1 MEKSRFNFR
10 LDLLKKVKK
19 LNYQAVTKVLIAV
32 VICCASSVAA
42 YGQASGRVITGK
54 VTDSGNEAL
63 PGVNVVV
70 KGTLR
75 GSITDIEGNY
85 SIEASSDDLIEF
97 SFVGFEN
104 QELAVGSQNVIN
116 VTMIET
122 IRDIDEV
129 IVIGYGV
136 QRKSVVTAA
145 ISSVDAED
153 LQRGSIGRVEHAIQ
167 GKTAGISVLPVS
179 GSPGAGVKVRVR
191 GTGSNGKSDPLYI
204 VDGMKTSSI
213 NDLNPNDISSM
224 EILKDAASA
233 AIYGTE
239 GANGVVLITTK
250 SGQKGEAK
258 VNYDFA
264 YGIQN
269 LATNMELMN
278 AAEYKQFM
286 KEAGLTVNSSEGYDT
301 DWLSEISES
310 APMQRHNLSVS
321 GGGEKTTYM
330 VAGSYLKQDG
340 AIGGSNAAYERYT
353 FRVNTKSDVKS
364 WLEIGNNLSFA
375 HSKRQILPEDDEY
388 RSVVNSALL
397 MDPFT
402 PVLEKG
408 ITPAIQEELDKGT
421 VMLTNPAGRYYALSR
436 NVSGETANP
445 VAFIEN
451 TNNEEISDK
460 LLASFYGTVKPFE
473 GFSLT
478 SRIGMELNYVTRNSW
493 SPKYYFSVERSNQ
506 VNIVEDW
513 VDKYSNVLWE
523 NFASYNKKIGEH
535 EFTGLLGMSYEDFQH
550 PNYYLKSQMPK
561 EGDAFAYHQYSVNK
575 ETNRV
580 GGEWEDLT
588 KISYFGRLSYN
599 LKNRYMLE
607 ATLRRD
613 GASVLPEGNQWGN
626 FPSLSAGWNIS
637 EESFWNIDAIDMLKL
652 RASWGKNGSILNV
665 IPFSDREFW
674 VSTGIM
680 YPAEDESLSQGV
692 RIEKP
697 INPDLGWEKSEQ
709 TNIGLDFYALR
720 SRLSFSFD
728 YYKKVTEGL
737 LTLDSPVLSTGY
749 YGVPSINGGNVE
761 NSGLEF
767 ALGYSDKTAGGLKY
781 SVNVN
786 LSTLKNEVTDLVNDT
801 PIQGAALRGYNLT
814 WFEEGKPLWYFRGYK
829 TEGINPANGEII
841 VADVSGDGEITAADI
856 TEIGDPH
863 PDLLYGASLSLEYKN
878 FDFNLF
884 MQGVQGN
891 DVFMGWYRSDRP
903 LSNKP
908 RYFYTDRW
916 TTAGQ
921 GASMPKP
928 DNESDYLYRSDL
940 MIGDG
945 SYLRIKQIQL
955 GYSLP
960 SNVVNVVGLERA
972 RIYVSLDDYFTFT
985 KYEGM
990 DPEAGSNDD
999 NRLGIDRGLYPLT
1012 KKVMFG
1018 INVTF

>member
-955 GYSLP
+955 GYSFP

>member
-104 QELAVGSQNVIN
+104 QELAVGSQNLIN

-375 HSKRQILPEDDEY
+375 HSNRQILPEDDEY

-580 GGEWEDLT
+580 GGEWEELT

-637 EESFWNIDAIDMLKL
+637 EEGFWNIDAIDMLKL

-884 MQGVQGN
+884 MQGIQGN

-960 SNVVNVVGLERA
+960 RNVVNVVGLERT

>member
-1 MEKSRFNFR
+1 
-10 LDLLKKVKK
+10 
-19 LNYQAVTKVLIAV
+19 
-32 VICCASSVAA
+32 
-42 YGQASGRVITGK
+42 
-54 VTDSGNEAL
+54 
-63 PGVNVVV
+63 
-70 KGTLR
+70 
-75 GSITDIEGNY
+75 
-85 SIEASSDDLIEF
+85 
-97 SFVGFEN
+97 
-104 QELAVGSQNVIN
+104 
-116 VTMIET
+116 
-122 IRDIDEV
+122 
-129 IVIGYGV
+129 
-136 QRKSVVTAA
+136 
-145 ISSVDAED
+145 
-153 LQRGSIGRVEHAIQ
+153 
-167 GKTAGISVLPVS
+167 
-179 GSPGAGVKVRVR
+179 
-191 GTGSNGKSDPLYI
+191 
-204 VDGMKTSSI
+204 MKTSSI

-340 AIGGSNAAYERYT
+340 AIGGSNAAFERYT
-353 FRVNTKSDVKS
+353 FRINTKSDVKP
-364 WLEIGNNLSFA
+364 WLEVGNNLNFA
-375 HSKRQILPEDDEY
+375 HSKRKMLPEDDEY

-397 MDPFT
+397 MDPYT
-402 PVLEKG
+402 PVLETG
-408 ITPAIQEELDKGT
+408 VTPAIQSELDKGT
-421 VMLTNPAGRYYALSR
+421 VFLTNSADRYYSLAR
-436 NVSGETANP
+436 FVTGETANP

-451 TNNEEISDK
+451 NHNEETVDK
-460 LLASFYGTVKPFE
+460 LLASFYGTLKPFE

-513 VDKYSNVLWE
+513 IDKYSNVLWE
-523 NFASYNKKIGEH
+523 NFASYNRKVGEH
-535 EFTGLLGMSYEDFQH
+535 ELTGLIGMSYEDYNH

-580 GGEWEDLT
+580 GGEWEELT

-637 EESFWNIDAIDMLKL
+637 EEGFWNIDAIDMLKL

>member
-10 LDLLKKVKK
+10 LDLLKRVKK

-104 QELAVGSQNVIN
+104 QELAVGSQNLIN

-580 GGEWEDLT
+580 GGEWEELT

-637 EESFWNIDAIDMLKL
+637 EEGFWNIDAIDMLKL

-884 MQGVQGN
+884 MQGIQGN

-955 GYSLP
+955 GYSFP
-960 SNVVNVVGLERA
+960 SNVVNVVGLERT

>member
-1 MEKSRFNFR
+1 M
-10 LDLLKKVKK
+10 
-19 LNYQAVTKVLIAV
+19 
-32 VICCASSVAA
+32 
-42 YGQASGRVITGK
+42 
-54 VTDSGNEAL
+54 
-63 PGVNVVV
+63 VV

-104 QELAVGSQNVIN
+104 QELAVGSQNLIN

-375 HSKRQILPEDDEY
+375 HSNRQILPEDDEY

-580 GGEWEDLT
+580 GGEWEELT

-637 EESFWNIDAIDMLKL
+637 EEGFWNIDAIDMLKL

-884 MQGVQGN
+884 MQGIQGN

-960 SNVVNVVGLERA
+960 RNVVNVVGLERT

>member
-10 LDLLKKVKK
+10 LDLLKRVKK

-104 QELAVGSQNVIN
+104 QELAVGSQNLIN

-375 HSKRQILPEDDEY
+375 HSNRQILPEDDEY

-580 GGEWEDLT
+580 GGEWEELT

-884 MQGVQGN
+884 MQGIQGN

-960 SNVVNVVGLERA
+960 RNVVNVVGLERT

>member
-10 LDLLKKVKK
+10 LDLLKRVKK

-104 QELAVGSQNVIN
+104 QELAVGSQNLIN

-375 HSKRQILPEDDEY
+375 HSNRQILPEDDEY

-580 GGEWEDLT
+580 GGEWEELT

-637 EESFWNIDAIDMLKL
+637 EEGFWNIDAIDMLKL

-884 MQGVQGN
+884 MQGIQGN

-960 SNVVNVVGLERA
+960 RNVVNVVGLERT

>member
-42 YGQASGRVITGK
+42 QGQASGRVITGK

-104 QELAVGSQNVIN
+104 QELAVGSQNLIN

-375 HSKRQILPEDDEY
+375 HSNRQILPEDDEY

-580 GGEWEDLT
+580 GGEWEELT

-637 EESFWNIDAIDMLKL
+637 EEGFWNIDAIDMLKL

-884 MQGVQGN
+884 MQGIQGN

-960 SNVVNVVGLERA
+960 RNVVNVVGLERT

>member
-10 LDLLKKVKK
+10 LDLLKRVKK

-104 QELAVGSQNVIN
+104 QELAVGSQNLIN

-375 HSKRQILPEDDEY
+375 HSNRQILPEDDEY

-580 GGEWEDLT
+580 GGEWEELT

-637 EESFWNIDAIDMLKL
+637 EEGFWNIDAIDMLKL

-786 LSTLKNEVTDLVNDT
+786 LSTLKNE
-801 PIQGAALRGYNLT
+801 
-814 WFEEGKPLWYFRGYK
+814 
-829 TEGINPANGEII
+829 
-841 VADVSGDGEITAADI
+841 
-856 TEIGDPH
+856 
-863 PDLLYGASLSLEYKN
+863 
-878 FDFNLF
+878 
-884 MQGVQGN
+884 
-891 DVFMGWYRSDRP
+891 
-903 LSNKP
+903 
-908 RYFYTDRW
+908 
-916 TTAGQ
+916 
-921 GASMPKP
+921 
-928 DNESDYLYRSDL
+928 
-940 MIGDG
+940 
-945 SYLRIKQIQL
+945 
-955 GYSLP
+955 
-960 SNVVNVVGLERA
+960 
-972 RIYVSLDDYFTFT
+972 
-985 KYEGM
+985 
-990 DPEAGSNDD
+990 
-999 NRLGIDRGLYPLT
+999 
-1012 KKVMFG
+1012 
-1018 INVTF
+1018 

>member
-1 MEKSRFNFR
+1 MEKSQFNFR

-104 QELAVGSQNVIN
+104 QELAVGSQNLIN

-375 HSKRQILPEDDEY
+375 HSNRQILPEDDEY

-580 GGEWEDLT
+580 GGEWEELT

-637 EESFWNIDAIDMLKL
+637 EEGFWNIDAIDMLKL

-884 MQGVQGN
+884 MQGIQGN

-960 SNVVNVVGLERA
+960 RNVVNIVGLERT